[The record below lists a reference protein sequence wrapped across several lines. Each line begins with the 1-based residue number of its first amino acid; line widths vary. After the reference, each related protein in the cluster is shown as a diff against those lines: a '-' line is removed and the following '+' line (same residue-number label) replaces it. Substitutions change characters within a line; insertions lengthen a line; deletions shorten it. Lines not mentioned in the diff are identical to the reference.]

1 VVRIAGSHPAD
12 PGSSPGLGISF
23 ASVASVAS
31 FRIRRLPDHSYAC
44 PTHESHTSDEPRSAI
59 CDPRSAIRDP
69 RSATRNLRSTI
80 PGLRPRSCR
89 IVSYRIELWCVHVFV
104 ILPSP
109 GRPDVH
115 WTSITSSVLVH
126 LPCLISGPRSPVSG
140 LRSPVSGLR
149 SPSDNVG
156 AGCRATLGA
165 SCCRP
170 TRTPESP
177 RPEARGP
184 RPDASIQNPESS
196 IQNPASRIQH
206 PASNTHLT
214 FYLFERN
221 RSIASDG
228 GASEAVASRRA
239 LIVDS

>member
-69 RSATRNLRSTI
+69 RSAIRNPQSTI
-80 PGLRPRSCR
+80 YDPRSPTPIVPYR
-89 IVSYRIELWCVHVFV
+89 IVSYRALVCPCVCYLT
-104 ILPSP
+104 IT
-109 GRPDVH
+109 
-115 WTSITSSVLVH
+115 WTSRRSLDVDHFKRSSSSPVPDLRSPV
-126 LPCLISGPRSPVSG
+126 SGLRSPVSG

-184 RPDASIQNPESS
+184 RPDASIQNPES
-196 IQNPASRIQH
+196 RIQH